1 MVRILALR
9 MKAFYSTA
17 GAAGN
22 KPAGVQLPMCYYR
35 PGGFR
40 GNTKKHRT
48 MKTPLKK
55 EDFTQEELDKCTASP
70 VYFYN
75 KYVRK
80 EGMKELT
87 EEEFKEQV
95 TLYEN
100 IRNTPIRRRNMDRPL
115 LPAECFEKLPSFL
128 KVGGQK

>member
-1 MVRILALR
+1 
-9 MKAFYSTA
+9 
-17 GAAGN
+17 
-22 KPAGVQLPMCYYR
+22 
-35 PGGFR
+35 
-40 GNTKKHRT
+40 